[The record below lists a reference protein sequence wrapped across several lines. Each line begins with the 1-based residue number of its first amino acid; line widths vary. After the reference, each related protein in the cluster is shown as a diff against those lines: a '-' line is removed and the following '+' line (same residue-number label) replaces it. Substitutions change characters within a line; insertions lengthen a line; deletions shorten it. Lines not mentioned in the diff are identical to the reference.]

1 MDKLIPVE
9 RIENRILLI
18 RGQKVMLDK
27 DLADL
32 YGVQTS
38 RLNEA
43 VKRNI
48 KRFPDDFM
56 FQLTDKEAKN
66 LMSQFA
72 ISSWG
77 GYRKL
82 PYAFTE
88 QGIAMLS
95 SVLSSD
101 HAIEMNILIMRA
113 FVKLRRILTT
123 HKGLAQKIEELEKKY
138 SKHEIEISIVFKLL
152 KQLMGTPSTPEKPK
166 KRIGFIV

>member
-1 MDKLIPVE
+1 M
-9 RIENRILLI
+9 
-18 RGQKVMLDK
+18 
-27 DLADL
+27 
-32 YGVQTS
+32 
-38 RLNEA
+38 
-43 VKRNI
+43 
-48 KRFPDDFM
+48 FPEDFL
-56 FQLTDKEAKN
+56 FQLTREEAKN

-95 SVLSSD
+95 SVLSSER
-101 HAIEMNILIMRA
+101 AIEMNILIMRA
-113 FVKLRRILTT
+113 FVKLRRILST

-138 SKHEIEISIVFKLL
+138 SKHEIEISVVFKLL
-152 KQLMGTPSTPEKPK
+152 KRLMEPPATPEKPE

>member
-1 MDKLIPVE
+1 
-9 RIENRILLI
+9 
-18 RGQKVMLDK
+18 MLDK

-95 SVLSSD
+95 SVLSSER
-101 HAIEMNILIMRA
+101 AIEMNILIMRA

-138 SKHEIEISIVFKLL
+138 SKHEIEISVVFKLL
-152 KQLMGTPSTPEKPK
+152 KQLMGSSVVPEKPK
-166 KRIGFIV
+166 KRIGFLVD